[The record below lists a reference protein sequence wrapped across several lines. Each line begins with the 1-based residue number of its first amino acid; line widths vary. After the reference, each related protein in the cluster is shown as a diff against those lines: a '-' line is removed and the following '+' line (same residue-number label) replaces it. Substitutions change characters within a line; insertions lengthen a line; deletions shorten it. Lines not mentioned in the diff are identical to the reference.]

1 MEKMTKLKWGIAS
14 VLTLAVVAVGG
25 NLYADKSLKTYYQ
38 QGSKQ
43 SNNLNLQYQQ
53 FHMGSLKGSANW
65 VAELVLD
72 PCKPKEV
79 IQFSGQDN
87 IKRSWNGYAIHSDI
101 KIIQAPGAL
110 QSLLKE
116 PLKVQTTVN
125 WLGNMNST
133 LTTPVITRN
142 EAQIQSRLDPIKL
155 KFRAKPIDQQLKILD
170 LQLEIPNLTVT
181 DTNTHF
187 QMVGL
192 KLETDQGL
200 NGEYLEAGKTKIQMD
215 LLKMSDRDVNKPTN
229 AELKNFSIETQSEL
243 TDRVLNTEMLLRLD
257 EMKMP
262 FVPAMQKVQF
272 NFNVIDLNRQKLQ
285 SFFDILAKGENSCVA
300 KEALVKDIEPALLA
314 VINEGFRFESKD
326 NQFAIGEGL
335 AQASMTGRIMPS
347 HQSTMMGMLKIMPS
361 LMEYKADVQFDKN
374 MMSSVMNN
382 YMQKG
387 GAAKSD
393 QNIENML
400 STMQQSGQVRR
411 EGDILKMSVEYKYG
425 QTKFLTE

>member
-1 MEKMTKLKWGIAS
+1 MTKLKWGIGS

-87 IKRSWNGYAIHSDI
+87 IKRSWNGYTIHSDI

-215 LLKMSDRDVNKPTN
+215 LLKMSDRDINKPIN

-314 VINEGFRFESKD
+314 VINEGFHFESKD
-326 NQFAIGEGL
+326 NQFAMGGGL

-400 STMQQSGQVRR
+400 STMQQSGQVKR

>member
-1 MEKMTKLKWGIAS
+1 MTKLKWGIGG
-14 VLTLAVVAVGG
+14 VLTLTVVAVAG

-43 SNNLNLQYQQ
+43 SNNLTLEYQQ
-53 FHMGSLKGSANW
+53 FHMGSLKGDAKW
-65 VAELVLD
+65 IAELVLD

-87 IKRSWNGYAIHSDI
+87 IKRSWNGYAIDSEI
-101 KIIQAPGAL
+101 KIIQAPAML
-110 QSLLKE
+110 KSLLKE

-125 WLGNMNST
+125 WLGNMNTT

-155 KFRAKPIDQQLKILD
+155 KFRAKPVDQQLNIQN

-181 DTNTHF
+181 DTDMHF

-192 KLETDQGL
+192 KLETNQGL
-200 NGEYLEAGKTKIQMD
+200 NGEYLEEGKTQIQMD
-215 LLKMSDRDVNKPTN
+215 LLKMSDRDINKPIN
-229 AELKNFSIETQSEL
+229 VELKNFSVETASKL
-243 TDRVLNTEMLLRLD
+243 TDRVFNTEMLLRLD

-326 NQFAIGEGL
+326 NQFAIGQGV
-335 AQASMTGRIMPS
+335 AQGSMAGRIMPS
-347 HQSTMMGMLKIMPS
+347 HQSTMMGMVKMIPS

-387 GAAKSD
+387 GATMSD

-400 STMQQSGQVRR
+400 STMQQSGQVKR

-425 QTKFLTE
+425 QKKFLTE

>member
-1 MEKMTKLKWGIAS
+1 MEKMTKLKWGIGS

-43 SNNLNLQYQQ
+43 SNNLSLQYQA
-53 FHMGSLKGSANW
+53 FNMGALKGSANW
-65 VAELVLD
+65 SAELVLD

-79 IQFSGQDN
+79 LQFSGQDN
-87 IKRSWNGYAIHSDI
+87 IKRSWNGYVIYSDI

-181 DTNTHF
+181 DTNTNF

-192 KLETDQGL
+192 KLETNQGL

-215 LLKMSDRDVNKPTN
+215 LLKMSDRDINKPTN
-229 AELKNFSIETQSEL
+229 AELKNFSIETESEL

-272 NFNVIDLNRQKLQ
+272 NFNVLDLNRQKLQ
-285 SFFDILAKGENSCVA
+285 SFFDILENGDKSCLA
-300 KEALVKDIEPALLA
+300 QEKLVTDIEPALLA

-326 NQFAIGEGL
+326 NQFAMGGGT
-335 AQASMTGRIMPS
+335 AQAGMTGRIMPS
-347 HQSTMMGMLKIMPS
+347 HQSTMMGFVKMMPS

-374 MMSSVMNN
+374 MLSSVMNN

-387 GAAKSD
+387 GAAMSD
-393 QNIENML
+393 QNVENML
-400 STMQQSGQVRR
+400 STMQQSGQVKR

-425 QTKFLTE
+425 QKKFLTE

>member
-1 MEKMTKLKWGIAS
+1 MTKLKWGIGS

-43 SNNLNLQYQQ
+43 SSNLNLQYQQ

-87 IKRSWNGYAIHSDI
+87 IKRSWNGYAIYSDI

-215 LLKMSDRDVNKPTN
+215 LLKMSDRDVNKPAN

-262 FVPAMQKVQF
+262 FVPAMKKVQF

-300 KEALVKDIEPALLA
+300 KEAMVKDIEPALLA

-326 NQFAIGEGL
+326 NRFAMGEGL

-347 HQSTMMGMLKIMPS
+347 HQSTMMGMVKIMPS

-387 GAAKSD
+387 GAAMSD

-400 STMQQSGQVRR
+400 STMQQSGQVKR